1 MIDSRHLRYVLTV
14 AREGSFSRAAEV
26 LGLSQP
32 ALSTSISRLEDVLQV
47 QIFERGRHGS
57 SLTAAGR
64 ALVLH
69 AEQVENVLETAEREI
84 RLGEDKVSGP
94 LRIGGTPLALMSI
107 VPAAIAQLMNGDQGL
122 SFDIMEATD
131 PELVA
136 GLRNYSIDLAVSAI
150 DIGAPI
156 PDIEDIPLFSCGIS
170 AILRKDHPLAGKARV
185 SLDEVRAHQ
194 LALPRPVGT
203 YGTQLDAMFL
213 IAGQSIPP
221 ATIFTSTF
229 AALREVVLQ
238 AGVATLVPFQ
248 IFKPDIERGLIVA
261 VPLLESVGQRTF
273 ALRRAAGR
281 RLPEVGERLCDAL
294 QALAPT
300 YQA

>member
-69 AEQVENVLETAEREI
+69 AERVENVLETAEREI

-107 VPAAIAQLMNGDQGL
+107 VPAAIAQLMSSDRGL
-122 SFDIMEATD
+122 SFDIEEATD
-131 PELVA
+131 PELVV
-136 GLRNYSIDLAVSAI
+136 GLRNYSIDLAVSAV
-150 DIGAPI
+150 DMSAPDA
-156 PDIEDIPLFSCGIS
+156 DIEDIPLFTCGIA
-170 AILRKDHPLAGKARV
+170 AILRRDHPLAGRERV
-185 SLDEVRAHQ
+185 SLAEVRTHQ

-203 YGTQLDAMFL
+203 YGTHLDAVFL
-213 IAGQSIPP
+213 VAGQSIPP
-221 ATIFTSTF
+221 ATIYTSTF
-229 AALREVVLQ
+229 ATLREVVLQ
-238 AGVATLVPFQ
+238 AGAATLVPLQ

-261 VPLLESVGQRTF
+261 VPIEESVGRRTF
-273 ALRRAAGR
+273 SLRRAAGR
-281 RLPEVGERLCDAL
+281 RLPDVGERLCDAL
-294 QALAPT
+294 RALAPT